1 MYVSDFV
8 QFIEQGKWRSR
19 WLWGRFACSM
29 NCTRCPRRQ
38 NEQLE
43 GASFQNLALTESP
56 QKVLRVT
63 RIFLEKCCLC
73 ATLFLSLARK

>member
-1 MYVSDFV
+1 MYVSEFV

-19 WLWGRFACSM
+19 GLYGRLACSM

-63 RIFLEKCCLC
+63 RIFFRKV
-73 ATLFLSLARK
+73 LFVRNTFLIFGS